1 MAAILK
7 LCQFKK
13 TLKDDTVASVGFL
26 LFVVSGTR
34 IHKKTLYILRITLH
48 PLGCRTRWWGACWDI
63 REDVGGDGGVYL
75 EVSCGVSGN
84 MYVYSRSYN
93 PHEIIII
100 IILYYIYIR
109 LADQYLHIIYLFFFS
124 HKCLTKLFLYNIT
137 FSSVSISI
145 HECDFFT
152 LFPFHF
158 YFVIIHFT
166 LLVIFIGLY
175 YSASTCTCAIERYTV
190 TYIYMY
196 FLLMFNA
203 VYGYDIIQVR
213 SYFVQKGKRVGG
225 GLSLVGRVYQT
236 YTDYG

>member
-1 MAAILK
+1 MSINLHNY
-7 LCQFKK
+7 LLIYTFKSNYY
-13 TLKDDTVASVGFL
+13 DY
-26 LFVVSGTR
+26 
-34 IHKKTLYILRITLH
+34 LYYVTCEEDSLN
-48 PLGCRTRWWGACWDI
+48 GWWGACWDI

-145 HECDFFT
+145 HERDFFS

-213 SYFVQKGKRVGG
+213 SHFVQKGKRVGG